1 MTVTRPWVLRIWSS
15 KNCDSPLPGQPTL
28 IGQQSASQPA
38 RWRTTCYIFVRFW
51 STFIIYGKVLHSLQD
66 DAQRAKFGPQI
77 LMWGQICLLLMH
89 LAFIPCMGSCI
100 VSFEQRITPPWFGY
114 LALHSVLYVPTPALR
129 YSSNQSYQT
138 VPNIPSLQGV
148 ELTYD
153 FCTTTSRKW

>member
-1 MTVTRPWVLRIWSS
+1 MTVTRPWVWCTGPKNVWGREFDPKMTVTRPWVLRIWSS

-38 RWRTTCYIFVRFW
+38 RWRATCYIFVRFW

-89 LAFIPCMGSCI
+89 LAFIPCMGSCL
-100 VSFEQRITPPWFGY
+100 VSFEQRRTPPWFGY
-114 LALHSVLYVPTPALR
+114 LALHSPAYALR
-129 YSSNQSYQT
+129 
-138 VPNIPSLQGV
+138 
-148 ELTYD
+148 
-153 FCTTTSRKW
+153 